1 MNQTMIDLMNKQI
14 NREIFSAYLYLD
26 MANYYIEEN
35 LNGFANWF
43 QIQEKEERDHAM
55 LFVQYLQDN
64 EAKVILEDIKAPGAE
79 YSSIKEPLEMAYAH
93 EKAITKAIHAIYD
106 QAMQDKDFRTMQYL
120 NWFIKEQNEEEK
132 IVKDIC
138 NKLSLLGSKK
148 QGIYILNNELQAR
161 VYTPPVIS
169 ES

>member
-1 MNQTMIDLMNKQI
+1 MNQIMIDLMNKQI
-14 NREIFSAYLYLD
+14 NRELFSAYLYLD
-26 MANYYIEEN
+26 MANYYINEN
-35 LNGFANWF
+35 LDGFANWF

-64 EAKVILEDIKAPGAE
+64 DAKVILEDIKAPGAD
-79 YSSIKEPLEMAYAH
+79 YSSIKEPLDMAYAH
-93 EKAITKAIHAIYD
+93 EKSITKAIHAIYD

-132 IVKDIC
+132 VVKDIC

-148 QGIYILNNELQAR
+148 QGIYILNNELKAR

-169 ES
+169 E